1 MYSYSQDIFRTK
13 RKVVIYA
20 RVSTEHDA
28 QLSALENQIDWY
40 KPILDAHPE
49 WELVGTYIDEG
60 ITGTSAEK
68 REKFM
73 KMIADAREHKF
84 DLIITREVSRFAR
97 NTVDTL
103 QYTRELRRIGVEV
116 FFLNDN
122 IKTFDGDGELRLTIM
137 ATLAQDESRK
147 TSIRVKSGQ
156 QTSMEKGVVYGN
168 GNILG
173 YKRVGK
179 EMVIDPEQAKT
190 VRLIY
195 DLYLAGNGLTKIKY
209 ELEARGI
216 KTSLGKRYW
225 SATVI
230 SGVLQ
235 NTFYYGVMTYHKE
248 YVPDFLTQK
257 RSKNKGE
264 LKLTHVLG
272 THEPI
277 VTKEEFDA
285 VQLIMSRK
293 RKTISDSCEKKK
305 RMKGKTLNKY
315 VWGKLLICS
324 CGYKFGRHHHTGIG
338 DTKKYAYTCYKK
350 KVTGSITKRKKLG
363 MDDANLCLSPT
374 LSEIKLEIMSAFIL
388 EHYTQHKEDV
398 LALAKEILESH
409 INDTEDREDNSSLI
423 ISLNDELNKLNHKLN
438 TLIEM
443 RTDGEISKELFKS
456 KAAEIENAETE
467 IKEKIAYLASIKPT
481 HTAEDYHKKLEL
493 LESFL
498 ERYMDFSIPSQIPEH
513 VIEAF
518 IKKIVVFP
526 DHTEWHLRLSD
537 DGDDPLKAV
546 ITGNMRSSLNLTI
559 NDEIEAQFSSV
570 PHRLLSNKS
579 GNRLKTLVF
588 ANYGCQNIASNA
600 YII

>member
-1 MYSYSQDIFRTK
+1 MYAYSQNLFPTK

-68 REKFM
+68 REQFM
-73 KMIADAREHKF
+73 KMISDAKNHKF

-103 QYTRELRRIGVEV
+103 QFTRELRRIGVEV

-190 VRLIY
+190 VRLSY
-195 DLYLAGNGLTKIKY
+195 DLYLAGYGLTKIKY

-248 YVPDFLTQK
+248 YVPDYLTQK

-264 LKLTHVLG
+264 LKLTLVPG

-285 VQLIMSRK
+285 VQLIMSKK

-305 RMKGKTLNKY
+305 RMKGKTPNKY

-324 CGYKFGRHHHTGIG
+324 CGYKFGRHHHTGSG

-350 KVTGSITKRKKLG
+350 KVTGSPAKRKKLG
-363 MDDANLCLSPT
+363 LDNEDLCHSPT
-374 LSEIKLEIMSAFIL
+374 LSEIKLEITSAFIL
-388 EHYTQHKEDV
+388 DRYTKHKDEV
-398 LALAKEILESH
+398 LALAKEIIASH
-409 INDTEDREDNSSLI
+409 IDDTEETEDNSSLI
-423 ISLNDELNKLNHKLN
+423 AALNDDLGRLNRKLN

-456 KAAEIENAETE
+456 KAEEIEAAEAKL
-467 IKEKIAYLASIKPT
+467 KEKITYLSSIKPT
-481 HTAEDYHKKLEL
+481 CTSKDYHEKYEL
-493 LESFL
+493 LKGFL
-498 ERYMDFSIPSQIPEH
+498 EQYIDFSVPSQIPEH
-513 VIEAF
+513 IIEAF

-526 DHTEWHLRLSD
+526 DHTEWYLRLSD
-537 DGDDPLKAV
+537 DGDDPLKTV
-546 ITGNMRSSLNLTI
+546 ITGNMRSGLNITI

-570 PHRLLSNKS
+570 PHRLPLRTN
-579 GNRLKTLVF
+579 LV
-588 ANYGCQNIASNA
+588 Q
-600 YII
+600 YIKNTTPARGSYFLFIVDIS